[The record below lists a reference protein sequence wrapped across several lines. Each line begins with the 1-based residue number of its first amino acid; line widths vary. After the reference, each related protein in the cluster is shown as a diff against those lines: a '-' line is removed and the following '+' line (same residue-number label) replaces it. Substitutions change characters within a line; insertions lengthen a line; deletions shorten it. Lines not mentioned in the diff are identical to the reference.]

1 MRDFAILL
9 GLTIVFMVGVIAG
22 FFYLWYE
29 HNALIRK
36 VQSLEYQLEEHDGLI
51 SQNID
56 YVNES
61 YHRILDIEKH
71 IGIDINVCDG
81 CLVDDCQGCP
91 YIEKSIVTMDRNEKN
106 IEG

>member
-1 MRDFAILL
+1 MRDFVILL

-29 HNALIRK
+29 HNALKRK

-56 YVNES
+56 CLNES
-61 YHRILDIEKH
+61 YHRILGIEKH

-81 CLVDDCQGCP
+81 CMEDVCWGCP
-91 YIEKSIVTMDRNEKN
+91 YIEKSIVTMNRNEKN

>member
-1 MRDFAILL
+1 MRDFVILL

-51 SQNID
+51 S
-56 YVNES
+56 
-61 YHRILDIEKH
+61 
-71 IGIDINVCDG
+71 
-81 CLVDDCQGCP
+81 
-91 YIEKSIVTMDRNEKN
+91 
-106 IEG
+106 

>member
-1 MRDFAILL
+1 MRDFVILL

-51 SQNID
+51 QANID
-56 YVNES
+56 NTVYNGTMIVKLETYLGLNQQSCPEGCEDNCLFCPHAVES
-61 YHRILDIEKH
+61 D
-71 IGIDINVCDG
+71 
-81 CLVDDCQGCP
+81 
-91 YIEKSIVTMDRNEKN
+91 T
-106 IEG
+106 

>member
-1 MRDFAILL
+1 MRDFVILL

-56 YVNES
+56 HAIDNS
-61 YHRILDIEKH
+61 SRIFDIEKL

-81 CLVDDCQGCP
+81 CMVDDCQGCL
-91 YIEKSIVTMDRNEKN
+91 YIEKGIVTMDRNEKD
-106 IEG
+106 IDG